1 MRTLASSLV
10 LGIVLILIGNGAGA
24 GEKKDKKEVKLTG
37 KICCTKCELGIAKK
51 CETVIVVTKG
61 KKDVLYYF
69 DAAGH
74 KTHHAAICTA
84 AKQGTVT
91 GTVGKDGK
99 KMTITV
105 KTLEFK

>member
-1 MRTLASSLV
+1 MRV
-10 LGIVLILIGNGAGA
+10 LGSALVFCVALLVGAGSTA

-37 KICCTKCELGIAKK
+37 KICCTKCELGVAKK

-69 DAAGH
+69 DPAGH
-74 KTHHAAICTA
+74 KTHHSAICTA

-105 KTLEFK
+105 KALEFK